1 VSIQKQKKEQNA
13 EMTLRSMQGSP
24 SVTLAINRVNSLM
37 SGGLLLYEEKCAGTT
52 RQKQAAQRDT
62 HEAPLVTLSMK
73 YSPNPNS
80 PSFFMKPL
88 SVTVSK
94 LSGNTVQNSSTS
106 LEEALVTG
114 QLQPEELA
122 GSGCIKGKQHDDLT
136 DE

>member
-1 VSIQKQKKEQNA
+1 
-13 EMTLRSMQGSP
+13 MTLRSMQGSP
-24 SVTLAINRVNSLM
+24 SVTLAINNVNSLV
-37 SGGLLLYEEKCAGTT
+37 SGGLLLYEAKCAGTT
-52 RQKQAAQRDT
+52 SQKQTAQRAT
-62 HEAPLVTLSMK
+62 HGAPLVTLSMK
-73 YSPNPNS
+73 YIPNPNS